1 MIDVLDAPVP
11 FLIGIETFILKEDC
25 VDIPLE
31 VYRVDLDNG
40 SISLRD
46 SKPKLPSKE
55 LKILRQRLLK
65 ATEHIVRP
73 DPMLE

>member
-1 MIDVLDAPVP
+1 MTDVLDAPVP
-11 FLIGIETFILKEDC
+11 FLIGIETFVIKEDY
-25 VDIPLE
+25 VDIPQE

-55 LKILRQRLLK
+55 FKILR
-65 ATEHIVRP
+65 
-73 DPMLE
+73 

>member
-1 MIDVLDAPVP
+1 MIAVLDAPFP
-11 FLIGIETFILKEDC
+11 FLIGIETFILSENEI
-25 VDIPLE
+25 DIPGE

-55 LKILRQRLLK
+55 YKILK
-65 ATEHIVRP
+65 
-73 DPMLE
+73 